1 MIRSGVV
8 LLAGGGATRLPG
20 KLALPSPDVPLVVR
34 TYRNLAGD
42 RDFVLSCAASFDPA
56 LAALLPIP
64 AVADRTPGRGPLG
77 GLLSALASV
86 AWPAAFAIAGDMPFV
101 DRAFLERM
109 EAAWQA
115 GDEALV
121 PAYVRAGTT
130 HTEPLAA
137 LYDRVAFLREGTRVF
152 ESGRGSVRLVLERL
166 RTRYLENENPRLFA
180 NINTPH
186 DYAALRAQERLP
198 V

>member
-1 MIRSGVV
+1 MKGCGVV
-8 LLAGGGATRLPG
+8 LLAGGKATRLPG
-20 KLALPSPDVPLVVR
+20 KLSLPSPELPLVVR
-34 TYRNLAGD
+34 TYRNLAGE
-42 RDFVLSCAASFDPA
+42 REFVLSRAAAFDPA

-64 AVADRTPGRGPLG
+64 FVVDRAPARGPLG

-86 AWPAAFAIAGDMPFV
+86 TWPAAFAIAGDMPFV
-101 DRAFLERM
+101 DRAFLERL
-109 EAAWQA
+109 EAAWQP

-121 PAYVRAGTT
+121 PAYVRDGVT

-137 LYDRVAFLREGTRVF
+137 LYDRIAFLREGTRVF
-152 ESGRGSVRLVLERL
+152 ESGHGSVRFVLERL
-166 RTRYLENENPRLFA
+166 RTRHLENEDPRLFA

-198 V
+198 A